1 VNERNTFRPE
11 LKMTKARLLNEL
23 AQMLSKQSTILIK
36 QGAVEEGVMVTREAR
51 QMRLL
56 ADVG

>member
-1 VNERNTFRPE
+1 
-11 LKMTKARLLNEL
+11 MTKARLLNEL

-36 QGAVEEGVMVTREAR
+36 QGAVEEGVMVLREAR

-56 ADVG
+56 AGVG